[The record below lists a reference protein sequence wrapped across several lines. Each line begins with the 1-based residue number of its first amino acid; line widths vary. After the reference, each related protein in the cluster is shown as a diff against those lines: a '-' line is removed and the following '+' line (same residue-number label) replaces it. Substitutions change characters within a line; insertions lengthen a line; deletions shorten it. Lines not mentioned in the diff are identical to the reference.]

1 MSAPRSMNAL
11 QVAERLI
18 GLGLCPVALRSPSDP
33 EEQKKPAAKR
43 GKTPFQ
49 RGWQTAPVPQSA
61 DDLDLAPE
69 HNVGI
74 RTGATGAEFEV
85 VAVDVDS
92 EPSARW
98 ASAHLPPTP
107 VKTYSGRAEAGWRG
121 QHWFYKR
128 PAGDA
133 VGNRARISLPRRV
146 CPHAHGHAVPPRRQ
160 APGQVSDSGNYFGVC
175 KLGDGWE
182 LVTDTTSER

>member
-74 RTGATGAEFEV
+74 RTGRLALSSRSSPWTWTQ
-85 VAVDVDS
+85 S
-92 EPSARW
+92 
-98 ASAHLPPTP
+98 HQ
-107 VKTYSGRAEAGWRG
+107 RG
-121 QHWFYKR
+121 
-128 PAGDA
+128 G
-133 VGNRARISLPRRV
+133 PRRT
-146 CPHAHGHAVPPRRQ
+146 CRR
-160 APGQVSDSGNYFGVC
+160 
-175 KLGDGWE
+175 
-182 LVTDTTSER
+182 RR